1 GWSPDG
7 GLFHLCRESPREAP
21 AYQSTPSQPPPVQG
35 EGAKRGVRWIALRGL
50 LRPVQ
55 RILDV
60 GDFVQDHVLQL
71 PIHFLDFAD
80 IDGLHSIAGYRID
93 RDRAARAVPDPAL
106 GGIDQRIPAGIATGY
121 HQRLEEQ
128 VHAVIAADR
137 ELVRFAA
144 VIGGGI

>member
-1 GWSPDG
+1 MPKAPCARLMKFIMPSVTDRPTDSRNSSMPKAKPSNRTMAIWLIMQSFLPDRAAGWSPDG

-80 IDGLHSIAGYRID
+80 IDGLHDIAG
-93 RDRAARAVPDPAL
+93 
-106 GGIDQRIPAGIATGY
+106 
-121 HQRLEEQ
+121 
-128 VHAVIAADR
+128 
-137 ELVRFAA
+137 
-144 VIGGGI
+144 